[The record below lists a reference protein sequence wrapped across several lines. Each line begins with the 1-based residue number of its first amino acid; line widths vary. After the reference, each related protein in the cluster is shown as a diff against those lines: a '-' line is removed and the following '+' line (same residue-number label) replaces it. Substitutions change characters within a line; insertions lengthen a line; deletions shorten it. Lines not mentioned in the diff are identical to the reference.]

1 MYRDP
6 LHLLLIVK
14 SRKKRIEDPQSYGK
28 KNQGA
33 VSKTAFRSAFIK
45 NVSDSRVF
53 VWRLQV
59 SHILVAVLT
68 NLRIMTQPLLAC
80 EMSAIVW

>member
-14 SRKKRIEDPQSYGK
+14 SCKKRIEDPQSYGK

-33 VSKTAFRSAFIK
+33 VSKTAFRAHKGLGNNQDPICLSRKTSFNTCFI
-45 NVSDSRVF
+45 
-53 VWRLQV
+53 Q
-59 SHILVAVLT
+59 
-68 NLRIMTQPLLAC
+68 
-80 EMSAIVW
+80 

>member
-14 SRKKRIEDPQSYGK
+14 SCKKRIEDPLSYGK

-33 VSKTAFRSAFIK
+33 VSKTAFRAE
-45 NVSDSRVF
+45 R
-53 VWRLQV
+53 
-59 SHILVAVLT
+59 
-68 NLRIMTQPLLAC
+68 
-80 EMSAIVW
+80 